1 MTDSRVKY
9 VLKNTADRVD
19 RRFRSPKAGFGRL
32 NLIDAARLL
41 DHKLD

>member
-1 MTDSRVKY
+1 MTDGRVKH
-9 VLKNTADRVD
+9 LLMHTADRID
-19 RRFRSPKAGFGRL
+19 GRLRSRKAGFGRL